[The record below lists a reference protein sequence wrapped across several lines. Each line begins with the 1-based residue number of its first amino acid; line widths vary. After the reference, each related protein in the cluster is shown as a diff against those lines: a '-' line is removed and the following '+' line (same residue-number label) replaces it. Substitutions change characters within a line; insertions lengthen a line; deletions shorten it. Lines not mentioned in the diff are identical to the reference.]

1 MTEFDSPAMI
11 SWLGASFFIATAISQ
26 PLCGQLTDVFSRR
39 SGMICGATIFLTGNL
54 MCSLAS
60 TGTVLIAGRAVSGLG
75 GGALVVVS
83 TIIISDV
90 VPLEERG
97 HWQGLGNIAY
107 GAGHGLGGI
116 FSGLTNDL
124 LSWRYGFLAMVP
136 VAASIILS
144 SWILL
149 SNLGSGTCNTSDA
162 EEIEEVESWTQRVD
176 FVGGGLLSSGLF
188 CILLGSNLAS
198 FNMTWT
204 SPTVISLLV
213 CSALLLGSFAFRE
226 LCLVKHPVLPL
237 VLLRHRTIVFVLAI
251 NFFGVMAASIAEF
264 YLPLY
269 FELQDTS
276 AAHAG
281 GRLAPLSIGAVTGS
295 YLAGLGT

>member
-1 MTEFDSPAMI
+1 M
-11 SWLGASFFIATAISQ
+11 
-26 PLCGQLTDVFSRR
+26 
-39 SGMICGATIFLTGNL
+39 
-54 MCSLAS
+54 
-60 TGTVLIAGRAVSGLG
+60 
-75 GGALVVVS
+75 
-83 TIIISDV
+83 
-90 VPLEERG
+90 
-97 HWQGLGNIAY
+97 
-107 GAGHGLGGI
+107 
-116 FSGLTNDL
+116 NDM

-136 VAASIILS
+136 VAASIVLS

-149 SNLGSGTCNTSDA
+149 PNLGSGTHDKSNT
-162 EEIEEVESWTQRVD
+162 EEIEEIESWTERVD

-213 CSALLLGSFAFRE
+213 CSVLLLGSFAFHE
-226 LCLVKHPVLPL
+226 LCLAKHPVLPL

-269 FELQDTS
+269 FEL
-276 AAHAG
+276 
-281 GRLAPLSIGAVTGS
+281 
-295 YLAGLGT
+295 